1 MGIRGAS
8 GPVGCSDPSLQERVD
23 RARPIRGAWARLSSS
38 TLVSEILEAN
48 GQVRDPQPRNIRCG
62 ECIPPRECGMVLSWL
77 GSHGCGLC
85 LSRLIPGLQP
95 EWVQV
100 YNPCR
105 VKTIHI
111 VAYSVLF
118 NS

>member
-8 GPVGCSDPSLQERVD
+8 GLVECFDPFLQERVD
-23 RARPIRGAWARLSSS
+23 RARPIQGAWARLSSS

-62 ECIPPRECGMVLSWL
+62 ECIPPRECRMVLSWL
-77 GSHGCGLC
+77 GSHSCGLC
-85 LSRLIPGLQP
+85 LSRLISGLQP

-105 VKTIHI
+105 VKTIYI
-111 VAYSVLF
+111 AADSVTY